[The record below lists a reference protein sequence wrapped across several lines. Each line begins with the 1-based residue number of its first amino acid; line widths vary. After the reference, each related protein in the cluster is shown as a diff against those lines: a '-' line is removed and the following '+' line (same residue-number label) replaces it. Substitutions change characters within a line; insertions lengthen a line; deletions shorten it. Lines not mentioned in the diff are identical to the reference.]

1 MDPLMSLEAQAST
14 PPATLKQSD
23 YIVLDVLEYLYELWR
38 RKWLI
43 LTWALAIGIL
53 TYAYSYTE
61 PNLYYASVKFIPP
74 TRSSGLG
81 FFSVSHSYGDEYRAM
96 LTSNTVAADVVQHQH
111 LTDYFGVKDP
121 DIARGILGSMAR
133 FDLDANGFI
142 VITVYSKEPD
152 TSVRIANEFY
162 NALYRLNEQ
171 ISMKEAEHRLN
182 FMAGPLVIERERL
195 TAAEDA
201 LRAAQ
206 EKTGLVLP
214 GAQASLGVQQV
225 AGLRQHISDLET
237 QLATVRVGATDQNP
251 AVVSLRT
258 QIGNLQG
265 QVAALESKS
274 SQANSP
280 AKLPGLSLEI
290 QRLERD
296 VAGHAAS
303 MDSLSRATYSAQT
316 QDSYTPSLS
325 LIDPATPIKRKVSP
339 NRKQYAYVGLALG
352 FLFGLI
358 QVLGSA
364 GYRRWKRSPRT
375 LALMAQWKRMQHNG
389 PAGAGHGD

>member
-1 MDPLMSLEAQAST
+1 MDALMSSATQASA
-14 PPATLKQSD
+14 PPVLLSRGD
-23 YIVLDVLEYLYELWR
+23 YIILDVLEYLHEIWR

-43 LTWALAIGIL
+43 FTWTLALGVL
-53 TYAYSYTE
+53 VYAYSYTQ
-61 PNLYYASVKFIPP
+61 PKIYVASVKFIPP
-74 TRSSGLG
+74 TRTSGLG
-81 FFSVSHSYGDEYRAM
+81 YFSMSHSYGDEYRAM
-96 LTSNTVAADVVQHQH
+96 LTSNTVAEDVVQHQH
-111 LTDYFGVKDP
+111 LMEYFGVKDP
-121 DIARGILGSMAR
+121 EVARGIASSIAR

-142 VITVYSKEPD
+142 VITVYTKEPE

-195 TAAEDA
+195 SAAEDA

-225 AGLRQHISDLET
+225 AGLRQRISDLET
-237 QLATVRVGATDQNP
+237 QLATARVGATDQNP
-251 AVVSLRT
+251 AVVSLRA

-265 QVAALESKS
+265 QVAALESRS
-274 SQANSP
+274 SQSNSP

-296 VAGHAAS
+296 VAGHAS
-303 MDSLSRATYSAQT
+303 TLDSLSRATYAAQM

-325 LIDPATPIKRKVSP
+325 LIDPATPNKRKVLP
-339 NRKQYAYVGLALG
+339 NRKQYALVGLALG
-352 FLFGLI
+352 LTLGLI

-364 GYRRWKRSPRT
+364 LYRRWKRSPRT
-375 LALMAQWKRMQHNG
+375 LAMKAQWNSMLRDST
-389 PAGAGHGD
+389 AGAGHGD